1 MVVPAMRD
9 RVIKEKNLKSHAGFD
24 PSPEVGM
31 DMGIALLYAQ
41 VTL

>member
-1 MVVPAMRD
+1 LAVV
-9 RVIKEKNLKSHAGFD
+9 LTSSHAGFD
-24 PSPEVGM
+24 PSLEVGM